1 MSAEDYDSLI
11 ALLPAEDIIYPS
23 AEDLSVP
30 DPKPMINPA
39 LFDSISFKEAIRT
52 YQENLEAG
60 KYEPEYIKKG
70 KEARRCRINGDFDAW
85 KDEEFE
91 VRWGDKQ
98 RVYYGSVAGES
109 SKVKLQ
115 DLAKHHQFK
124 IGDVFSLR
132 RPFSGGPTV
141 RKDATVSAVRRE

>member
-39 LFDSISFKEAIRT
+39 LFDSMSFKEAIRT